1 MDMGLSK
8 LRELVMDREA
18 WCAVIHGV
26 AKSQTGLNDWTE
38 LNWTE
43 NVLIVMIPILINK
56 YVFEPSYNGNYFR
69 KSHVHTSMVVY
80 SPWDRKDSDTTEVS
94 EHVYSLYILRWA

>member
-8 LRELVMDREA
+8 LQELVMDREA
-18 WCAVIHGV
+18 WCAAIHGV
-26 AKSQTGLNDWTE
+26 TKSWTGLNEWTE

-56 YVFEPSYNGNYFR
+56 DVFEPSYNGNYFC
-69 KSHVHTSMVVY
+69 KSHVHTSMMVY
-80 SPWDRKDSDTTEVS
+80 SPWDHKELDTTEVS